1 MVSLDELRARLASGA
16 CAVVDARSAGRF
28 AGTAPEP
35 RPGLPSGH
43 MPGSVNVPFDV
54 LLNEKGELKPADDL
68 AVAFQRVG
76 VRDPEQE
83 VVLSCGTGVTAC
95 VPALALV
102 QLGFGNVKIYD
113 GSWAEWAS
121 RDDTEVLSA
130 A

>member
-1 MVSLDELRARLASGA
+1 MARMLNA
-16 CAVVDARSAGRF
+16 F
-28 AGTAPEP
+28 AEQ
-35 RPGLPSGH
+35 
-43 MPGSVNVPFDV
+43 
-54 LLNEKGELKPADDL
+54 LNEKGELKPADDL

-102 QLGFGNVKIYD
+102 QLGFSNVKIYD